1 MPLMPADTWPPI
13 SSALYWPEP
22 LYATCS
28 MRRPLVLASTT
39 PTRCP
44 MLPTPELAKNA
55 LSGLAFT
62 QATYSGQERAPD
74 IGPNAK
80 PAARSPASPLTR
92 RSRCASY
99 GIFE

>member
-13 SSALYWPEP
+13 SSALYWPDP

-80 PAARSPASPLTR
+80 PDCPFTSFATDTQIALRVIRHL
-92 RSRCASY
+92 
-99 GIFE
+99 